1 MGTLSAYE
9 CGNIDEQGLGFRSV
23 WALFANKC
31 GNIYEQGRSIYE
43 QGQQNIRTGANHRGS
58 FMCQS
63 CRERPQTWTERRAVS
78 FTWMETNPFLHT
90 NIFVMNMSVDK

>member
-1 MGTLSAYE
+1 MNVAIYMNRGQVLGV
-9 CGNIDEQGLGFRSV
+9 CGHYLQINV
-23 WALFANKC
+23 A
-31 GNIYEQGRSIYE
+31 IYEQGAQYIL
-43 QGQQNIRTGANHRGS
+43 TGGNHRGS

-63 CRERPQTWTERRAVS
+63 CRERPQRWTARRALS